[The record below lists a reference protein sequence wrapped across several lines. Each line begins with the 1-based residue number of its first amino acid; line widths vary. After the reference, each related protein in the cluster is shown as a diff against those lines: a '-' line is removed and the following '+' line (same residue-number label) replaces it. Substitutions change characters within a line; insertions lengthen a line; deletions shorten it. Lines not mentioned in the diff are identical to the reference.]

1 MKKSRSLPAAK
12 SAIITLAKIQA
23 AAEAFDR
30 GDTNVFDAL
39 DQIAVA
45 IDAYRNAEEPHR
57 DAA

>member
-1 MKKSRSLPAAK
+1 MNKSRSLPAAK
-12 SAIITLAKIQA
+12 SAIITLAEIKA

-39 DQIAVA
+39 EQMAVA
-45 IDAYRNAEEPHR
+45 IDAYRNAVEPRR